1 MVHGPRVLFIR
12 YRDWL
17 MKNVNR
23 IYFDA
28 YVLMLSFT
36 NYFPQDY
43 EGTKAKGGMGEDSH
57 LTLRICYYN
66 NVSNSGNYD
75 LFHRLAKSW
84 MYTLSILAQSK
95 FILLRWCHSSFSK
108 DFLKKNPKF
117 GKLQNTEFCGFR
129 LASYLFLIYFL
140 ISMSK
145 IYFYFTLKALF
156 VLNIFKF
163 LSWLFGHVEK
173 RLDSKDKVSLKIY
186 DVSTWSTNNYNT
198 HIAQYLIK

>member
-36 NYFPQDY
+36 HYFPQDY
-43 EGTKAKGGMGEDSH
+43 EGTKAKGGMGEDSY

-95 FILLRWCHSSFSK
+95 FILLRWCHSWFSK
-108 DFLKKNPKF
+108 DFLKKNPK
-117 GKLQNTEFCGFR
+117 
-129 LASYLFLIYFL
+129 Y
-140 ISMSK
+140 K
-145 IYFYFTLKALF
+145 IWKTAKYWILWFSAC
-156 VLNIFKF
+156 F
-163 LSWLFGHVEK
+163 LSFPHLFFNKHVEDIF
-173 RLDSKDKVSLKIY
+173 LFHLK
-186 DVSTWSTNNYNT
+186 SSFCS
-198 HIAQYLIK
+198 QYI